1 LGLLPTHEKLIS
13 SKIKNP
19 MPEDLTKSSF
29 IAPRRLKRRPDLD
42 RTVLH
47 IDMDAFFAQVE
58 QATNPKLRGRPIAVV
73 GRKKRTVI
81 VTSSYE
87 ARAEGVKTGMTVG
100 EGQRVCPGLILVAGN
115 NHKYIDTSVRIIA
128 ILREFSPQMEVYS
141 IDEAFVDVTGS
152 LRLFGGTGAIARGIK
167 AKIKDEM
174 GLTCSIGV
182 APNKLLAKLASD
194 LEKPDGLVMIT
205 GDDIP
210 GLMEGLPIGKMF
222 GIGKKT
228 ERKLRSLGIE
238 TCGDLGRYP
247 KSILKRKFGII
258 GEHLHYMGLGTD
270 ESPVVPLGEEEA
282 AKSIGHS
289 MTFPEDVE
297 DKEGLKR
304 YLLLLSG
311 KVGRRARRWG
321 CSGRTVSL
329 YVRFS
334 DFAGTGKRKTLERPI
349 NLDIDIFCAAANIL
363 ETISPSRPVRLLG
376 VSLSNL
382 TYSGLQLP
390 LLSRERREFIL
401 NNTIDNVK
409 DLFGDE
415 SLTYATV
422 SEGGLRDAGV
432 ISPAWRPEGTRR
444 VDPR

>member
-1 LGLLPTHEKLIS
+1 MPTDS
-13 SKIKNP
+13 
-19 MPEDLTKSSF
+19 TKRSF
-29 IAPRRLKRRPDLD
+29 IASRRTGRSPDLD

-58 QATNPKLRGRPIAVV
+58 QATNPKLRGKPIAVV

-100 EGQRVCPGLILVAGN
+100 EGLRACPGLILVAGN

-128 ILREFSPQMEVYS
+128 ILREFSPEVEVYS

-152 LRLFGGTGAIARGIK
+152 LRLFGGAGAIARRIK
-167 AKIKDEM
+167 ARTAGEM
-174 GLTCSIGV
+174 GLTCSIGI
-182 APNKLLAKLASD
+182 APNKLLAKLASG
-194 LEKPDGLVMIT
+194 LEKPDGLVVIKK
-205 GDDIP
+205 DDIP
-210 GLMEGLPIGKMF
+210 KLMEGLPIGKMF

-247 KSILKRKFGII
+247 RSILKKKFGII
-258 GEHLHYMGLGTD
+258 GEHLHHMGLGTD

-297 DKEGLKR
+297 DIDGLKS

-334 DFAGTGKRKTLERPI
+334 DFSGVGKRKTLGRLI
-349 NLDIDIFCAAANIL
+349 NLDADIFCAATDIL
-363 ETISPSRPVRLLG
+363 ETILNGEAGPSRPVRLLG

-382 TYSGLQLP
+382 IYKGLQLP
-390 LLSRERREFIL
+390 LLSRERKEFLL
-401 NNTIDNVK
+401 NNAIDAVN

-415 SLTYATV
+415 SLIYATV
-422 SEGGLRDAGV
+422 SEGGSREAGV